1 MTIAQYPRGRRV
13 IYSSAETVTAANV
26 LEVLDAALSTHDKNA
41 NEIDYLYRYYKG
53 EQPILSR
60 IKEFRPEINN
70 KIVENH
76 ALEIVDFKK
85 GHIFGEPVQYVVRGE
100 RSGVSEQIAQL
111 NEFMFTEDKAAKD
124 KELAEW
130 FFIAG
135 TSYRLVLPDSFLGL
149 KTDESPFEI
158 ATLDPRHSFVV
169 YNYRFNKKPLMAVT
183 RFIKENGDVVYSIYT
198 PKTYFEIESS
208 RFSGMHITKLENH
221 VLNNIPII
229 EYPANMNRLGAF
241 EVVLPLLDAINLVI
255 SNRLD
260 GIEQFVQS
268 FLKFVNCDI
277 DDEKFLALRE
287 LGALLIKSSAGLP
300 ADVEIISEE
309 LDQTQTQVTKDDLY
323 QAVLTICSIPD
334 RQGGFK
340 ATSDT
345 GTAVSLRDGWAAAE
359 VSAKDIE
366 TVFKSADRKFL
377 RLALNIV
384 STNIDK
390 FNLSLQDI
398 SIKFTR
404 NRTDNFLVKTQGL
417 QGLLT
422 SGVHPRIALATS
434 GLFSDPEQVYVDSM
448 EYLEKWK
455 GSEGGIEP
463 EGDFSIEEVINQL

>member
-26 LEVLDAALSTHDKNA
+26 MEVLEAALAIHDKNA

-53 EQPILSR
+53 EQPILNR

-100 RSGVSEQIAQL
+100 RVGVSEQIAQL
-111 NEFMFTEDKAAKD
+111 NEFMFTEDKAARD

-130 FFIAG
+130 FFITG
-135 TSYRLVLPDSFLGL
+135 TSYRLILPDSFLGL
-149 KTDESPFEI
+149 QTDESPFEI
-158 ATLDPRHSFVV
+158 ATLDPRHTFVI

-183 RFIKENGDVVYSIYT
+183 RFVKENGDMVYSIYT
-198 PKTYFEIESS
+198 PKTYFEIESTK
-208 RFSGMHITKLENH
+208 FSGMSITKLENH
-221 VLNNIPII
+221 VLNDIPII

-277 DDEKFLALRE
+277 DEDKFFALRE

-300 ADVEIISEE
+300 ADVDIISEE

-340 ATSDT
+340 ASSDT
-345 GTAVSLRDGWAAAE
+345 GAAVNLRDGWAAAE

-384 STNIDK
+384 STNIPQFK
-390 FNLSLQDI
+390 ISLKDI

-455 GSEGGIEP
+455 ESEKETKPEDNFPIE
-463 EGDFSIEEVINQL
+463 GVMNQL